1 MIEIKDEHIS
11 TLLLKKIIGSISP
24 NEEMELDAWRKESEE
39 NETLYQKMLDH
50 EYIERQLRQRSLINT
65 ERPLAEML
73 QRITPTDFTNGAQ
86 NDLSSDYSKAQTTDI
101 QNRPRSW
108 RKWIAAAAIAALTV
122 IGGNLLWQQ
131 YTQTEQQEVAALI
144 APSAGTSFLPGEK
157 KAVLTLADG
166 RQIALGDKAGKAEP
180 SLLDKAIAKMSGSEK
195 QLCLDIPKGGEF
207 KVVLDDSTEVW
218 LNSESKLI
226 YPEKFSDKERRVI
239 VKGEAYFKVAHEAN
253 RPFRVETDGQ
263 VVTVHGTEFN
273 VKSYKEDK
281 NVLTTLVEGSISLS
295 KANGNGEVMLRPGHQ
310 SQFSKQDA
318 STTVRTVNAEMVT
331 SWRYGKFVF
340 ENQTL
345 EEIMQE
351 LSRWYNFEYEFSN
364 NDLKQIEFM
373 GSIPRYSQFDTALTI
388 LEKSGGIHFK
398 RQGNKLRI
406 MR

>member
-1 MIEIKDEHIS
+1 MIDNTNEHIS
-11 TLLLKKIIGSISP
+11 TLLFKKIIGSISP
-24 NEEMELDAWRKESEE
+24 DEEMELDAWCKESEE
-39 NETLYQKMLDH
+39 NEALYKRMLDH
-50 EYIERQLRQRSLINT
+50 EYIERQLRQRTLINT
-65 ERPLAEML
+65 QRPLADMIL
-73 QRITPTDFTNGAQ
+73 RITPED
-86 NDLSSDYSKAQTTDI
+86 DPQTITSAA
-101 QNRPRSW
+101 RPW
-108 RKWIAAAAIAALTV
+108 RRWVAAAAIAALCL
-122 IGGNLLWQQ
+122 ISGKLLWQQ
-131 YTQTEQQEVAALI
+131 HTQTERQEVASLI
-144 APSAGTSFLPGEK
+144 TPSMDATFIPGEK

-166 RQIALGDKAGKAEP
+166 RQIALGDKVGKAEP
-180 SLLDKAIAKMSGSEK
+180 SLLDKAIAKISGKEK

-207 KVVLDDSTEVW
+207 KIVLDDSTEVW
-218 LNSESKLI
+218 LNSESQLI

-263 VVTVHGTEFN
+263 LVTVHGTEFN

-295 KANGNGEVMLRPGHQ
+295 KSNGSGEVMLRPGHQ

-340 ENQTL
+340 ENQNL

-388 LEKSGGIHFK
+388 LEKSGGIRFK

>member
-24 NEEMELDAWRKESEE
+24 DEEMELVAWRKDSEG

-65 ERPLAEML
+65 ERPLADML
-73 QRITPTDFTNGAQ
+73 QRITPQEEALGQATSV
-86 NDLSSDYSKAQTTDI
+86 DLEEDHPHT
-101 QNRPRSW
+101 W
-108 RKWIAAAAIAALTV
+108 HKWVAAAIAAV
-122 IGGNLLWQQ
+122 CIFGGNLLWQQ
-131 YTQTEQQEVAALI
+131 YTQTEQREVAALI
-144 APSAGTSFLPGEK
+144 TPSTDSSFTPGEK

-281 NVLTTLVEGSISLS
+281 NILTTLVEGSISLS
-295 KANGNGEVMLRPGHQ
+295 KANGSGEVMLRPGHQ
-310 SQFSKQDA
+310 SKFNKQDA
-318 STTVRTVNAEMVT
+318 STTVRTVNAEMVA

>member
-24 NEEMELDAWRKESEE
+24 NEEMELDAWRKGSEE

-73 QRITPTDFTNGAQ
+73 QRITPNETINGEQ
-86 NDLSSDYSKAQTTDI
+86 SDLSSDYSEAQTTDI

-144 APSAGTSFLPGEK
+144 APTTDSSFTPGEK

-195 QLCLDIPKGGEF
+195 QL
-207 KVVLDDSTEVW
+207 
-218 LNSESKLI
+218 
-226 YPEKFSDKERRVI
+226 
-239 VKGEAYFKVAHEAN
+239 
-253 RPFRVETDGQ
+253 
-263 VVTVHGTEFN
+263 
-273 VKSYKEDK
+273 
-281 NVLTTLVEGSISLS
+281 
-295 KANGNGEVMLRPGHQ
+295 
-310 SQFSKQDA
+310 
-318 STTVRTVNAEMVT
+318 
-331 SWRYGKFVF
+331 
-340 ENQTL
+340 
-345 EEIMQE
+345 
-351 LSRWYNFEYEFSN
+351 
-364 NDLKQIEFM
+364 
-373 GSIPRYSQFDTALTI
+373 
-388 LEKSGGIHFK
+388 
-398 RQGNKLRI
+398 
-406 MR
+406 

>member
-73 QRITPTDFTNGAQ
+73 QRITPTDFTNGALS
-86 NDLSSDYSKAQTTDI
+86 DLSSDYSEAQTTGI
-101 QNRPRSW
+101 LNHARSW
-108 RKWIAAAAIAALTV
+108 RKWIAAAAIVALAI
-122 IGGNLLWQQ
+122 IGGNILWQQ

-144 APSAGTSFLPGEK
+144 APTTDSSFTPGEK

-253 RPFRVETDGQ
+253 RPFRVETDG
-263 VVTVHGTEFN
+263 
-273 VKSYKEDK
+273 
-281 NVLTTLVEGSISLS
+281 
-295 KANGNGEVMLRPGHQ
+295 
-310 SQFSKQDA
+310 
-318 STTVRTVNAEMVT
+318 
-331 SWRYGKFVF
+331 
-340 ENQTL
+340 
-345 EEIMQE
+345 
-351 LSRWYNFEYEFSN
+351 
-364 NDLKQIEFM
+364 
-373 GSIPRYSQFDTALTI
+373 
-388 LEKSGGIHFK
+388 
-398 RQGNKLRI
+398 
-406 MR
+406 

>member
-1 MIEIKDEHIS
+1 MIEIKDEHTS
-11 TLLLKKIIGSISP
+11 ALLLKKIIGSISP
-24 NEEMELDAWRKESEE
+24 NEEMELDAWRKESEG

-65 ERPLAEML
+65 EKPLADML
-73 QRITPTDFTNGAQ
+73 QRVTPSDSINVAQ
-86 NDLSSDYSKAQTTDI
+86 SGLSSDSSQAQDTDI
-101 QNRPRSW
+101 KDYSRSW
-108 RKWIAAAAIAALTV
+108 RKWVAAAAIAAV
-122 IGGNLLWQQ
+122 CIFGGNLLWKQ
-131 YTQTEQQEVAALI
+131 YTQTEQQEVAVLI
-144 APSAGTSFLPGEK
+144 ASSTDASFTPGEK

-180 SLLDKAIAKMSGSEK
+180 SFLDKAIAKISGSEK

-207 KVVLDDSTEVW
+207 KVVLDDSTVVW

-281 NVLTTLVEGSISLS
+281 NILTTLVEGSISLS
-295 KANGNGEVMLRPGHQ
+295 KANGSGEVMLRPGHQ
-310 SQFSKQDA
+310 SKFNKQDA
-318 STTVRTVNAEMVT
+318 STSVRTVNAEMVA

-388 LEKSGGIHFK
+388 LEKSGGIRFK
-398 RQGNKLRI
+398 KHGNKLRI
-406 MR
+406 MK

>member
-24 NEEMELDAWRKESEE
+24 NEEMELAAWRKESEG
-39 NETLYQKMLDH
+39 NEALYQKMLDH

-65 ERPLAEML
+65 ERPLADML
-73 QRITPTDFTNGAQ
+73 QRITPQ
-86 NDLSSDYSKAQTTDI
+86 SHS
-101 QNRPRSW
+101 RSW
-108 RKWIAAAAIAALTV
+108 RKWVAAAVIAAVCIF
-122 IGGNLLWQQ
+122 GGNLLWQQ
-131 YTQTEQQEVAALI
+131 YAQTEQQEVAALI
-144 APSAGTSFLPGEK
+144 APSTDTSFTPGEK

-180 SLLDKAIAKMSGSEK
+180 SLLDKAIAKISGSEK

-226 YPEKFSDKERRVI
+226 YPEKFTDKERRVI

-295 KANGNGEVMLRPGHQ
+295 KANGSGEVMLRPGHQ
-310 SQFSKQDA
+310 SKFNKQDA
-318 STTVRTVNAEMVT
+318 STTVRTVNAEMVA

>member
-24 NEEMELDAWRKESEE
+24 NEEMELDTWRKESEG

-65 ERPLAEML
+65 ERPLADML
-73 QRITPTDFTNGAQ
+73 QRITPQ
-86 NDLSSDYSKAQTTDI
+86 SHS
-101 QNRPRSW
+101 RSW
-108 RKWIAAAAIAALTV
+108 RKWVAAAAIAAV
-122 IGGNLLWQQ
+122 CIFGGNLLWQQ

-144 APSAGTSFLPGEK
+144 APSTDTSFTPGEK

-180 SLLDKAIAKMSGSEK
+180 SLLDKAIAKISGSEK

-226 YPEKFSDKERRVI
+226 YPEKFTDKERRVI

-295 KANGNGEVMLRPGHQ
+295 KANGSGEVMLRPGHQ
-310 SQFSKQDA
+310 SKFNKQDA
-318 STTVRTVNAEMVT
+318 STTVRTVNAEMVA

>member
-1 MIEIKDEHIS
+1 MIKLVRLDYRLLHGQVVFSWTGHVGAQRIIVVDDDAANDEMKKS
-11 TLLLKKIIGSISP
+11 ALLLSKPAGVRVNI
-24 NEEMELDAWRKESEE
+24 
-39 NETLYQKMLDH
+39 
-50 EYIERQLRQRSLINT
+50 
-65 ERPLAEML
+65 
-73 QRITPTDFTNGAQ
+73 FT
-86 NDLSSDYSKAQTTDI
+86 
-101 QNRPRSW
+101 
-108 RKWIAAAAIAALTV
+108 V
-122 IGGNLLWQQ
+122 
-131 YTQTEQQEVAALI
+131 
-144 APSAGTSFLPGEK
+144 
-157 KAVLTLADG
+157 
-166 RQIALGDKAGKAEP
+166 
-180 SLLDKAIAKMSGSEK
+180 DKAIAKMSGSEK

-207 KVVLDDSTEVW
+207 KIVLDDSTEVW

-239 VKGEAYFKVAHEAN
+239 VKGEAYFKVAHESN

-295 KANGNGEVMLRPGHQ
+295 KANGSGEVMLRPGHQ

>member
-24 NEEMELDAWRKESEE
+24 NEEMELAAWRKESEG
-39 NETLYQKMLDH
+39 NEALYQKMLDH

-65 ERPLAEML
+65 ERPLADML
-73 QRITPTDFTNGAQ
+73 QRITPQ
-86 NDLSSDYSKAQTTDI
+86 SHS
-101 QNRPRSW
+101 RSW
-108 RKWIAAAAIAALTV
+108 RKWVAAAVIAAVCIF
-122 IGGNLLWQQ
+122 GGNLLWQQ
-131 YTQTEQQEVAALI
+131 YAQTEQQEVAALI
-144 APSAGTSFLPGEK
+144 APSTDTSFTPGEK

-180 SLLDKAIAKMSGSEK
+180 SLLDKAIAKISGSEK

-226 YPEKFSDKERRVI
+226 YPEKFTDKERRVI

-295 KANGNGEVMLRPGHQ
+295 KANGSGEVMLRPGHQ
-310 SQFSKQDA
+310 SKFNKQDA
-318 STTVRTVNAEMVT
+318 STTVRTVNAEMVA

-364 NDLKQIEFM
+364 NNLKQIEFM